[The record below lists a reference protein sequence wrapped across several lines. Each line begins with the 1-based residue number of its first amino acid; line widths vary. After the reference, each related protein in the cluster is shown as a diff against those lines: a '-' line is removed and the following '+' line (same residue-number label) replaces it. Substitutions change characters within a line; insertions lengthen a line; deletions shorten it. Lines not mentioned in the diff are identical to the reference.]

1 METVDEKTLEI
12 TISQNIDSP
21 TPGAVKI
28 SVSTIMNPLESL
40 ETLLLTASVILRELK
55 GVAEN
60 AHSRH

>member
-1 METVDEKTLEI
+1 METEDKTLEL
-12 TISQNIDSP
+12 TISQNTSSP